1 MLLMYGTPTTAVTQ
15 QVVNCRLYCE
25 GRAVK
30 DIDIEHLDEVAD
42 APGQLIWIG
51 LYDPDEEVLAKV
63 QKRFG
68 LHELAIEDAHLA
80 HQRPKLEVYGDTLF
94 LVLHTARRQ
103 AGEFAFGES
112 HFFIGRG
119 YVVTIRHGPSET
131 FAAVRQRCEAA
142 PQMLRKGEDFIL
154 YALMDF
160 VVDNYFPIIDAME
173 AEIEQIED
181 DIFSNRFTSDDI
193 EKVFGL
199 RRDLVALRHA
209 VQPLQDICTR
219 IMRFDVPLI
228 DRDTYPYFRDVQD
241 HAIKASQGIETLRET
256 VGSALDAH
264 LMLSSVKANEVMK
277 KLAGW
282 AAILAVPTA
291 IAGIYG
297 MNFKYMPELEWAWGY
312 PLTLVAIGG
321 ICGYLYYRFHKAGW
335 I

>member
-1 MLLMYGTPTTAVTQ
+1 MYGSPTTAASQ
-15 QVVNCRLYCE
+15 QVVNCRLYCD
-25 GRAVK
+25 GRAVR

-51 LYDPDEEVLAKV
+51 LYDPDEEVLGKV

-68 LHELAIEDAHLA
+68 LHELAIEDAHQA

-173 AEIEQIED
+173 AEVEQIED
-181 DIFSNRFTSDDI
+181 DIFSNHFTSSDI

-199 RRDLVALRHA
+199 RHDLVALRHA

-228 DRDTYPYFRDVQD
+228 DRDTYPYFRDVLD
-241 HAIKASQGIETLRET
+241 HAIKASQGIETLRESL
-256 VGSALDAH
+256 GSALEAH

-291 IAGIYG
+291 IAGI
-297 MNFKYMPELEWAWGY
+297 NFRYMPELEWIWGY
-312 PLTLVAIGG
+312 PVTLAAIIG